1 MASAREVGSGVE
13 SRRKY
18 SVFGT
23 APSGHAFGSSEIH
36 IRWVSI
42 RRCWAGSDRKRLH
55 ALRSLCDDE
64 GHRRQVCRDI
74 VDTCPLE
81 HVRFC

>member
-42 RRCWAGSDRKRLH
+42 RRRKVLGGLGSACMLS
-55 ALRSLCDDE
+55 ARS
-64 GHRRQVCRDI
+64 VMTRDI
-74 VDTCPLE
+74 GDKCVATS
-81 HVRFC
+81 

>member
-1 MASAREVGSGVE
+1 VIESGEKSVIVTNTTDP
-13 SRRKY
+13 SPNTD

-42 RRCWAGSDRKRLH
+42 RRRKVLGGLGSACMLS
-55 ALRSLCDDE
+55 ARS
-64 GHRRQVCRDI
+64 VMTRDI
-74 VDTCPLE
+74 GDKCVATS
-81 HVRFC
+81 